1 MSYDYLFKYIIIG
14 DTGVG
19 KSCLLLQF
27 TDKRFQP
34 VHDLT
39 IGVEFGARMVTI
51 DGRPIKLQIWDTA
64 GQESFRS
71 ITRSYYRGAAGALLV
86 YDITRWAFIKTAAR
100 ILQNIQEGVF
110 DLSNEW
116 VHSNVT
122 DQNSQLSTTQSHK
135 FPQVIIALHGNGA
148 MKTRPIEV
156 KAHTNLPHGKMGW
169 PLLGETLAYLKP
181 HKSDSIGIFLQNIA
195 LVFCNI
201 FVLNGL
207 FFRYGKVF
215 KSHLFGHRT
224 IVSCDH
230 ELNMFILQNEEKLF
244 QSSYPQALHGILG
257 RNSLILVS
265 GDVHKKAKKSCSR
278 HDWCDAQILED
289 FHTFMKGFVSLPIYI
304 PGTSYHKAVKA
315 RERITSTVKGIIEG
329 RRKEN
334 WLQNGD
340 FLDVILSKE
349 NLTDEERVSLI
360 LDLLLGGHETTATL
374 MALLIYFLA
383 HSPQALQQL
392 REEHLAIRKNKND
405 GELLSWEDYKQMN
418 FTLNVIYEGLRCGNV
433 VKFVHRKSL
442 EDIRFKEYL
451 IPAGWKVLPVFT
463 AVHHDPCLHENP
475 WDFNPW
481 RWDDQATNKKVSF
494 FGGGQ
499 RLCPGADLAK
509 LETAFFLHHLVLNYR
524 WKIKGDNFPLAY
536 PYVEFHKEL
545 AIEIEPI
552 HKTLEQKC

>member
-1 MSYDYLFKYIIIG
+1 M
-14 DTGVG
+14 
-19 KSCLLLQF
+19 
-27 TDKRFQP
+27 
-34 VHDLT
+34 
-39 IGVEFGARMVTI
+39 VE
-51 DGRPIKLQIWDTA
+51 L
-64 GQESFRS
+64 
-71 ITRSYYRGAAGALLV
+71 GALPTVLALFLGLV
-86 YDITRWAFIKTAAR
+86 LAF
-100 ILQNIQEGVF
+100 LV
-110 DLSNEW
+110 
-116 VHSNVT
+116 
-122 DQNSQLSTTQSHK
+122 K
-135 FPQVIIALHGNGA
+135 FFFSRAL
-148 MKTRPIEV
+148 
-156 KAHTNLPHGKMGW
+156 TNLPHGKMGW

-181 HKSDSIGIFLQNIA
+181 HKSDSIGIFLQEH
-195 LVFCNI
+195 CS
-201 FVLNGL
+201 
-207 FFRYGKVF
+207 RYGKVF

-265 GDVHKKAKKSCSR
+265 GDVHKKLRSLALGMIGGTKSTVNFLPSIESLSISMMESWKGCKEVVFCKEAKRFTFNLMMKQSLSIGP
-278 HDWCDAQILED
+278 DEAVTAQILED

-334 WLQNGD
+334 RLQNGD